1 MSANH
6 AAFNL
11 IFRFVEN
18 YISPV
23 AGRIS
28 SQRHVMAI
36 RDGFISAMPF
46 MIVGSFLLVFAY
58 PPFSPDTTWGFAR
71 AWLDLAKEFEGRIL
85 TPFDMTMGIMS
96 IYICAAIA
104 YNLGKHYEKSNQLD
118 PFMCAMLSIMAF
130 LLVAAPKTNGNLPVD
145 SLGGTGIFTAILVAV
160 YCVEMM
166 RFLKAHNIGIRLPDQ
181 VPPMIKNSFDLLIP
195 VLVVV
200 LTLYPLSLLIQH
212 HFDMLIPQ
220 AIMAIFKPLVSAADS
235 LPAILLAVLVGH
247 LLWFAGIHGAAIVS
261 GMLQMF
267 WLTNLGMNQ
276 QALAQGAPLPHIFME
291 AFWTFFI
298 VIGGSGATMGL
309 VFCYLRSRSA
319 HLRSIGRLSVV
330 PSLFNINE
338 PVIFGTPIVM
348 NPVFFIPFLLAP
360 MVNAVLAWAAM
371 KLDLIGRV
379 ISVFNNCLFQP
390 AVPALLNIRQA
401 IALAAGSTDELPFPQ
416 NDRTPE
422 RIILAIRKLFFE
434 EAVLT
439 QSGNFFI
446 SEQGFHFTQ
455 IPVDQVT
462 RIAPDKFA
470 IDITRGFKRLNDRL
484 ESRSD
489 QLFHP

>member
-1 MSANH
+1 
-6 AAFNL
+6 
-11 IFRFVEN
+11 
-18 YISPV
+18 
-23 AGRIS
+23 
-28 SQRHVMAI
+28 
-36 RDGFISAMPF
+36 
-46 MIVGSFLLVFAY
+46 
-58 PPFSPDTTWGFAR
+58 
-71 AWLDLAKEFEGRIL
+71 
-85 TPFDMTMGIMS
+85 
-96 IYICAAIA
+96 
-104 YNLGKHYEKSNQLD
+104 
-118 PFMCAMLSIMAF
+118 MCAMLSIMAF

-291 AFWTFFI
+291 A
-298 VIGGSGATMGL
+298 TMGL

-379 ISVFNNCLFQP
+379 ISVVPWTAP
-390 AVPALLNIRQA
+390 APIGGAWALGWDFRAA
-401 IALAAGSTDELPFPQ
+401 ILVVVLACVSAIIYFPFFKVYEKQ
-416 NDRTPE
+416 L
-422 RIILAIRKLFFE
+422 LAQEAE
-434 EAVLT
+434 EA
-439 QSGNFFI
+439 QRMA
-446 SEQGFHFTQ
+446 E
-455 IPVDQVT
+455 
-462 RIAPDKFA
+462 
-470 IDITRGFKRLNDRL
+470 
-484 ESRSD
+484 ES
-489 QLFHP
+489 QQTA

>member
-18 YISPV
+18 YISPI

-96 IYICAAIA
+96 IYICAAIS

-130 LLVAAPKTNGNLPVD
+130 LLIAAPKTNGTLPVD
-145 SLGGTGIFTAILVAV
+145 SLGGTGIFTAILVAI

-200 LTLYPLSLLIQH
+200 LTLYPLSLFIQH

-235 LPAILLAVLVGH
+235 LPAILLAVLIGH
-247 LLWFAGIHGAAIVS
+247 LLWFAGIHGALIVTGIMNPFWMANLSVNQAAMAAGTAI
-261 GMLQMF
+261 
-267 WLTNLGMNQ
+267 
-276 QALAQGAPLPHIFME
+276 PHIYVQG
-291 AFWTFFI
+291 FWDHYLL
-298 VIGGSGATMGL
+298 IGGVGSTLPLALML
-309 VFCYLRSRSA
+309 LRSKA
-319 HLRSIGRLSVV
+319 VHLRTIGRMGVV
-330 PSLFNINE
+330 PGVFNINE
-338 PVIFGTPIVM
+338 PILFGAPIIM
-348 NPVFFIPFLLAP
+348 NPLFFLPFVLVP
-360 MVNAVLAWAAM
+360 MVNATLAYFAL
-371 KLDLIGRV
+371 KLDLVSRVVSMTPWTTPAPIGASWAANWSFSPV
-379 ISVFNNCLFQP
+379 ILCLICM
-390 AVPALLNIRQA
+390 ATSMVMY
-401 IALAAGSTDELPFPQ
+401 LPFLKAYEKQ
-416 NDRTPE
+416 LLAQE
-422 RIILAIRKLFFE
+422 RE
-434 EAVLT
+434 NAVGQADNAAQT
-439 QSGNFFI
+439 
-446 SEQGFHFTQ
+446 
-455 IPVDQVT
+455 
-462 RIAPDKFA
+462 A
-470 IDITRGFKRLNDRL
+470 
-484 ESRSD
+484 
-489 QLFHP
+489 

>member
-18 YISPV
+18 YVSPI

-71 AWLDLAKEFEGRIL
+71 AWLDLAKQFEGQIV
-85 TPFDMTMGIMS
+85 TPFDRTMGVMAL
-96 IYICAAIA
+96 YICAAIA
-104 YNLGKHYEKSNQLD
+104 YNLGKHYVKTHQLD
-118 PFMCAMLSIMAF
+118 PFMCAMLSLMAF
-130 LLVAAPKTNGNLPVD
+130 LLVAAPKTKGALPVD
-145 SLGGTGIFTAILVAV
+145 SLGGTGIFTAILVAI

-200 LTLYPLSLLIQH
+200 LTLYPLSLLIQSQ
-212 HFDMLIPQ
+212 FGMLIPQ
-220 AIMAIFKPLVSAADS
+220 AIMSIFKPLVSAADS
-235 LPAILLAVLVGH
+235 LPAILLAVLIGH

-267 WLTNLGMNQ
+267 WLTNLGANQ
-276 QALAQGAPLPHIFME
+276 TALAASQPLPHIFME

-330 PSLFNINE
+330 PSIFNINE

-371 KLDLIGRV
+371 KFDLIGRV
-379 ISVFNNCLFQP
+379 ISVVPWTAP
-390 AVPALLNIRQA
+390 APVGAAWALGWDFRAA
-401 IALAAGSTDELPFPQ
+401 ILVLVLACVSAIIYFPFFKVYEKQ
-416 NDRTPE
+416 LLQQE
-422 RIILAIRKLFFE
+422 AE
-434 EAVLT
+434 EA
-439 QSGNFFI
+439 QRNGEEEN
-446 SEQGFHFTQ
+446 Q
-455 IPVDQVT
+455 QV
-462 RIAPDKFA
+462 A
-470 IDITRGFKRLNDRL
+470 
-484 ESRSD
+484 
-489 QLFHP
+489 

>member
-18 YISPV
+18 YISPI

-96 IYICAAIA
+96 IYICAAIS

-130 LLVAAPKTNGNLPVD
+130 LLIAAPKTNGTLPVD
-145 SLGGTGIFTAILVAV
+145 SLGGTGIFTAILVAI

-200 LTLYPLSLLIQH
+200 LTLYPLSLFIQH

-235 LPAILLAVLVGH
+235 LPAILLAVLIGH

-276 QALAQGAPLPHIFME
+276 QALAQGAPLPHIFMGGVLDLLYRGRRFRGDHGTGVLLSAQPFSAFALHWSFERGAKPVQYQRAGDLWDAYRHEPSVLYSVPAGADGERGAGLGGNE
-291 AFWTFFI
+291 A
-298 VIGGSGATMGL
+298 GSDWP
-309 VFCYLRSRSA
+309 R
-319 HLRSIGRLSVV
+319 HLRRTMDGASANWRRLGAGLGFPGGDSGHCSGLRVGNH
-330 PSLFNINE
+330 LL
-338 PVIFGTPIVM
+338 PI
-348 NPVFFIPFLLAP
+348 L
-360 MVNAVLAWAAM
+360 
-371 KLDLIGRV
+371 
-379 ISVFNNCLFQP
+379 
-390 AVPALLNIRQA
+390 
-401 IALAAGSTDELPFPQ
+401 
-416 NDRTPE
+416 
-422 RIILAIRKLFFE
+422 
-434 EAVLT
+434 
-439 QSGNFFI
+439 
-446 SEQGFHFTQ
+446 
-455 IPVDQVT
+455 
-462 RIAPDKFA
+462 
-470 IDITRGFKRLNDRL
+470 
-484 ESRSD
+484 
-489 QLFHP
+489 

>member
-235 LPAILLAVLVGH
+235 LP
-247 LLWFAGIHGAAIVS
+247 
-261 GMLQMF
+261 
-267 WLTNLGMNQ
+267 
-276 QALAQGAPLPHIFME
+276 HIFME

-379 ISVFNNCLFQP
+379 ISVVPWTAP
-390 AVPALLNIRQA
+390 APIGGAWALGWDFRAA
-401 IALAAGSTDELPFPQ
+401 ILVVVLACVSAIIYFPFFKVYEKQ
-416 NDRTPE
+416 L
-422 RIILAIRKLFFE
+422 LAQEAE
-434 EAVLT
+434 EA
-439 QSGNFFI
+439 QRMA
-446 SEQGFHFTQ
+446 E
-455 IPVDQVT
+455 
-462 RIAPDKFA
+462 
-470 IDITRGFKRLNDRL
+470 
-484 ESRSD
+484 ES
-489 QLFHP
+489 QQTA